1 MYSAYDQ
8 QLSRSP
14 GSHRNQPGTLN
25 RIPSR
30 QFDAYAQQLNP
41 ASLYQQQDD
50 HQRGYDQ
57 PRNYNERLNNTVHA
71 GYGYD
76 MAAQQGWNTN
86 AFTQNGLGSLGGAA
100 GQRMKSQ
107 TRGGG
112 RSALPAV
119 SPRLRLY
126 HAAANTAAQGWM
138 EPPPPPPPQPQG
150 LPSFALPGLG
160 NGNASAMLNTSY
172 GHDVDE
178 ELIPTAIVIKNIPFA
193 VKKEQ
198 LVQLMTDLRLPLP
211 YAFNYH
217 FDNGVFRGLAFA
229 NFTTAEETAAVIESM
244 NHFELN
250 GRKLRVEYK
259 KMLPLAERERIEREK
274 RERRGQLEEQHRPL
288 GGQLHSQPSFSSLAS
303 HSHIPAASPSPVSA
317 MRQQKIGM
325 SQHMG
330 APERVTNLPVDVD
343 LNDPQILQFYSQ
355 LLLFKESPDRDSMTF
370 PPSLAPPQRRI
381 IHTLAHQLSLAH
393 VSKGSGESRQVHI
406 FKVHDNQG
414 LSPPMPQMPTSH
426 PTEQPGRRGLNR
438 AATTDFSDVRASEG
452 FYNAFGRQA
461 SGLLGFPDSPGGLN
475 AVPNLRGAKSYAD
488 LRSYTPSPAPSTASH
503 PVGRPGG
510 ISLEG
515 LGFSGSTTNP
525 NGTPTAG
532 TMSQRDEGLLERQL
546 ERMQLGG
553 GSFGQSSSPRSLR
566 QMTSWENPG
575 PIGGHRAFSSNYD
588 DRPSRQPRGP
598 LPERGQGFSR
608 PRQNGHQGRGSDEL
622 SSQSNVEILVG
633 Q

>member
-8 QLSRSP
+8 QSSRSP
-14 GSHRNQPGTLN
+14 GSHRNQPGSLN
-25 RIPSR
+25 RMPSR
-30 QFDAYAQQLNP
+30 QFDAYQQQLAQP
-41 ASLYQQQDD
+41 ALYPQHDD
-50 HQRGYDQ
+50 HHRGYDQ
-57 PRNYNERLNNTVHA
+57 PRTYNDRLATTAHQP
-71 GYGYD
+71 YPYD
-76 MAAQQGWNTN
+76 MGAHQGWNTN
-86 AFTQNGLGSLGGAA
+86 AFAQNSLGSLGAA
-100 GQRMKSQ
+100 TGQRIKSQ
-107 TRGGG
+107 TRGAG
-112 RSALPAV
+112 RSALPA
-119 SPRLRLY
+119 
-126 HAAANTAAQGWM
+126 GWM
-138 EPPPPPPPQPQG
+138 EPPPPQQQG

-160 NGNASAMLNTSY
+160 NGNPGAMLNTSY
-172 GHDVDE
+172 AHDVDE

-317 MRQQKIGM
+317 MRQQKMGM
-325 SQHMG
+325 QHNG
-330 APERVTNLPVDVD
+330 ASERVASVPVDVD

-381 IHTLAHQLSLAH
+381 IHTLAHQLDLAH
-393 VSKGSGESRQVHI
+393 VSKGSGDTRQVHI
-406 FKVHDNQG
+406 FKVHNNQG

-515 LGFSGSTTNP
+515 LGFSGSNTNP
-525 NGTPTAG
+525 NGTPTTG
-532 TMSQRDEGLLERQL
+532 SMSQRDDGLLERQL
-546 ERMQLGG
+546 ERMTLG
-553 GSFGQSSSPRSLR
+553 GSFGQSGGSPRSLR

>member
-1 MYSAYDQ
+1 MYSTYDHQ
-8 QLSRSP
+8 SSRSP

-25 RIPSR
+25 RMPSR
-30 QFDAYAQQLNP
+30 QYDAYHHQLGQS
-41 ASLYQQQDD
+41 SLYPQQDD
-50 HQRGYDQ
+50 HQRPYDQ
-57 PRNYNERLNNTVHA
+57 PRPYNDRLNNTVHA

-76 MAAQQGWNTN
+76 MAAHQGWNTN
-86 AFTQNGLGSLGGAA
+86 AFAQNGLGSLGGAA

-107 TRGGG
+107 TRGAG
-112 RSALPAV
+112 RSALPA
-119 SPRLRLY
+119 
-126 HAAANTAAQGWM
+126 GWM
-138 EPPPPPPPQPQG
+138 EPPPPQQQQQQQQQG

-160 NGNASAMLNTSY
+160 NGSTGAMLNTSY

-288 GGQLHSQPSFSSLAS
+288 GGQLHSQASFGSLAS

-317 MRQQKIGM
+317 MRQQKMGM
-325 SQHMG
+325 SHNG
-330 APERVTNLPVDVD
+330 ASERVASAPVDVD

-355 LLLFKESPDRDSMTF
+355 LLLFKESPERDSMTF
-370 PPSLAPPQRRI
+370 PSSLAPPQRRI
-381 IHTLAHQLSLAH
+381 IHTLAHQLDLAH
-393 VSKGSGESRQVHI
+393 VSKGSGDTRQVHI
-406 FKVHDNQG
+406 FKVHNNQG

-452 FYNAFGRQA
+452 FYSAFGRQA
-461 SGLLGFPDSPGGLN
+461 SGLLGFPGSPGGLN

-515 LGFSGSTTNP
+515 LGFSGSNTNP

-532 TMSQRDEGLLERQL
+532 SMSQRDDGLLERQL
-546 ERMQLGG
+546 ERMALGG
-553 GSFGQSSSPRSLR
+553 TFGQSGSSPRSLR